1 MTGIGANSTQRPGT
15 EDRVI
20 AYASKTL
27 CKSQRNYS
35 ATKLELFAV
44 VNFTQHFQNHLLG
57 QHFLIIT
64 DHRAFVLIHSF
75 KEPDGMVARWI
86 EKLVQ
91 TVSRAEHKRR

>member
-1 MTGIGANSTQRPGT
+1 MTGIGANSTQKPRT

-27 CKSQRNYS
+27 SKKQRNYS
-35 ATKLELFAV
+35 ATKRELIAV
-44 VNFTQHFQNHLLG
+44 VHFRQHFKNYLLG

-75 KEPDGMVARWI
+75 KKPDGMVARWI
-86 EKLVQ
+86 EKLLQ
-91 TVSRAEHKRR
+91 TVSRAKHKR